1 MPTIRTALS
10 QDFERRMLQVLK
22 IIIMTSVIIMI
33 FSIIPAK
40 INGFLAFVIS
50 SYICDVVIIN

>member
-40 INGFLAFVIS
+40 INGFLAFVI
-50 SYICDVVIIN
+50 